1 MSDGDHA
8 PTQSALYH
16 LALALIRSGSVE
28 PVELIEAAQRIE
40 RDGRDD
46 PDNEAW
52 EDFAHALRIAALDVD
67 DEVNRPKFGVIDGG
81 KSGEE

>member
-1 MSDGDHA
+1 MSDPGHA

-16 LALALIRSGSVE
+16 LALALVRSGAAD
-28 PVELIEAAQRIE
+28 PVELVEAAQRIE

-52 EDFAHALRIAALDVD
+52 EDFAHALRIAALNVE
-67 DEVNRPKFGVIDGG
+67 DEMSRPKLGVIEGG
-81 KSGEE
+81 KPD